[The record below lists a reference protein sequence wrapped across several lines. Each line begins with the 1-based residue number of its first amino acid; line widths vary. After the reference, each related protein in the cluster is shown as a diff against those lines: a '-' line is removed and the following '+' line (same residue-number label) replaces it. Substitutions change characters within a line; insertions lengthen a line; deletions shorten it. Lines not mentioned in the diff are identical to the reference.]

1 MSDDATLD
9 EFADSGKTGT
19 NQEVPPPTE
28 LTGVTDDWANV
39 RLAKVAKSDDGA
51 FVDGPFGSNLKADEM
66 HTEGYARVI
75 QLQNIRESE
84 FVDTNH
90 RYISEEKFEELSRHG
105 AEAGDLAIAKMS
117 EPVARAC
124 LLPDIEDQYLVVADC
139 IKLSV
144 DESAHN
150 SQFVM
155 LTLNSRSVWK
165 QAFARSR
172 GSTRK
177 RINLTQLKEVQ
188 IPSPP
193 LSEQR
198 KIATVLHTVD
208 QAIQKTKEIVEQNRQ
223 LKLGVVQDLFS
234 NGFTNETSRSKWFGT
249 VPSDWEVDRLDE
261 LAHVTKLAGYE
272 YTNDFDYD
280 KEGDIIAVRAL
291 NLKGNRLNLD
301 NEIKYI
307 TQKSADELER
317 SKLSEGDIAMTY
329 VGAYIG
335 ESSYIP
341 ESDKF
346 TLGPNVAKMSPNERL
361 MGKYLHQALQTKQ
374 LKTQIKARQ
383 SSTGQPA
390 LSMSK
395 IRKLE
400 IPLPHLE
407 QQENI
412 VEVLEKFDRRHMH
425 KTDVIDQY
433 QSLKRGLMQDLLSG
447 EVRTTDAKI
456 KIPEEVAKY
465 G

>member
-1 MSDDATLD
+1 MSDDTTLD
-9 EFADSGKTGT
+9 DFSVDSKERADEPHSLSDESERGSEWGKKPLGDIFNSIYSGGTPKRGVDDYYNGSIPFVKIEDLNQQQGSGITTAEEHITEQAIEETSARSFDSGTLLMTIYGSLAETAMVHERVAT
-19 NQEVPPPTE
+19 NQGILGLWGADVDNTQY
-28 LTGVTDDWANV
+28 V
-39 RLAKVAKSDDGA
+39 RYAVDNTQAKLAS
-51 FVDGPFGSNLKADEM
+51 
-66 HTEGYARVI
+66 
-75 QLQNIRESE
+75 
-84 FVDTNH
+84 
-90 RYISEEKFEELSRHG
+90 LSRQTTQANLGKGIVKKHK
-105 AEAGDLAIAKMS
+105 I
-117 EPVARAC
+117 PV
-124 LLPDIEDQYLVVADC
+124 P
-139 IKLSV
+139 
-144 DESAHN
+144 
-150 SQFVM
+150 
-155 LTLNSRSVWK
+155 T
-165 QAFARSR
+165 
-172 GSTRK
+172 
-177 RINLTQLKEVQ
+177 
-188 IPSPP
+188 

>member
-1 MSDDATLD
+1 MSEDATLD
-9 EFADSGKTGT
+9 EFANSGKTGT

-155 LTLNSRSVWK
+155 LALNSRSVWK

-208 QAIQKTKEIVEQNRQ
+208 QAIQKTEEIVEQTHTIKKSLMQDIFHGYHKDFTDYHTTPVGEIPIDWSVASIGDVVHTAQYGISESMSEEGQYPIFRMNNIENGYMIDEP
-223 LKLGVVQDLFS
+223 LKYIDL
-234 NGFTNETSRSKWFGT
+234 
-249 VPSDWEVDRLDE
+249 DDD
-261 LAHVTKLAGYE
+261 
-272 YTNDFDYD
+272 DFEKYRVE
-280 KEGDIIAVRAL
+280 EGDILFNRTNSLKLVGKTGIYQLDGDHVFASYLVR
-291 NLKGNRLNLD
+291 
-301 NEIKYI
+301 
-307 TQKSADELER
+307 
-317 SKLSEGDIAMTY
+317 
-329 VGAYIG
+329 
-335 ESSYIP
+335 
-341 ESDKF
+341 
-346 TLGPNVAKMSPNERL
+346 
-361 MGKYLHQALQTKQ
+361 LQTNDRAEPYY
-374 LKTQIKARQ
+374 LNYYMN
-383 SSTGQPA
+383 SSEAQNRMMDFATKGVSQA
-390 LSMSK
+390 NINANSIQQVK
-395 IRKLE
+395 
-400 IPLPHLE
+400 IPLPPIEE
-407 QQENI
+407 QKEI
-412 VEVLEKFDRRHMH
+412 VGHIRSIDSQIESNRRHLS
-425 KTDVIDQY
+425 Q
-433 QSLKRGLMQDLLSG
+433 LKRIKNGLMQDLLSG
-447 EVRTTDAKI
+447 KVRTTDADI
-456 KIPEEVAKY
+456 DIPEEVAKY